1 MLLDTNIVSTFLK
14 RDAQKRT
21 PRLYNFVKAQLS
33 AEGLAIALPA
43 GCRRVLAGCRRR
55 AATGQDGREDRCP
68 IRPMAQTHWLSPTSK
83 IPSRS
88 SAYQAHE
95 GLGHSHLFALTF
107 DLNSCPYLVAPLLL
121 ARTEMRVNR
130 HCFQRY

>member
-68 IRPMAQTHWLSPTSK
+68 IRPMAQTHWLSPIRPMKGSA
-83 IPSRS
+83 IVICSRS
-88 SAYQAHE
+88 RSISIHVPTSSPRCY
-95 GLGHSHLFALTF
+95 
-107 DLNSCPYLVAPLLL
+107 
-121 ARTEMRVNR
+121 
-130 HCFQRY
+130 